1 MCICAL
7 RVGRLR
13 SRFPLLKEPL
23 NGISPDTTKKRIP
36 DFGID
41 SMAEFSNPALVIEAA
56 LLTSPQPLRLEDI
69 SRLFDGTIDKVR
81 LLEEI
86 GRLSEFWAQRNL
98 RLVETAQG
106 WRFQTTIE
114 MGTYLARLAGQK
126 PPKYSRAVMETLA
139 IIAYRQP
146 ATRGD
151 IEEIRGVAVN
161 PNVVRQLE
169 ERGWIEIVGHR
180 ETPGRPSL
188 FATTKQFLDD
198 LGLKSLSDLPPIA
211 GEMPQPKEFELNFG
225 TPESVQPIQKEHA
238 SEEVSQ
244 SVIQSGSTET
254 VQTDNTE
261 VVNMP
266 NVHTDNTNENY

>member
-1 MCICAL
+1 
-7 RVGRLR
+7 
-13 SRFPLLKEPL
+13 
-23 NGISPDTTKKRIP
+23 
-36 DFGID
+36 
-41 SMAEFSNPALVIEAA
+41 MAEFPNPALVIEAA
-56 LLTSPQPLRLEDI
+56 LLTSPQPLTLDDI
-69 SRLFDGTIDKVR
+69 SRLFDGALTKVR

-114 MGTYLARLAGQK
+114 MGSYLARLAGQK
-126 PPKYSRAVMETLA
+126 APKYSRAVMETLA

-161 PNVVRQLE
+161 PNVIRQLE

-188 FATTKQFLDD
+188 FGTTKQFLDD
-198 LGLKSLSDLPPIA
+198 LGLKTLSQLPPLA
-211 GEMPQPKEFELNFG
+211 GELPQPQEFELNFG
-225 TPESVQPIQKEHA
+225 NSESKDQGSVPDESKTDESTKIEDNSTDSVPEIEFDPLPTDMNDTDNDPADNESVAADSNKE
-238 SEEVSQ
+238 
-244 SVIQSGSTET
+244 
-254 VQTDNTE
+254 DK
-261 VVNMP
+261 
-266 NVHTDNTNENY
+266 

>member
-1 MCICAL
+1 
-7 RVGRLR
+7 
-13 SRFPLLKEPL
+13 
-23 NGISPDTTKKRIP
+23 
-36 DFGID
+36 
-41 SMAEFSNPALVIEAA
+41 MAEFPNPALVIEAA
-56 LLTSPQPLRLEDI
+56 LLTSPQPLTLDDI
-69 SRLFDGTIDKVR
+69 SRLFDGALSKVR

-86 GRLSEFWAQRNL
+86 GRLTEFWAQRNL

-126 PPKYSRAVMETLA
+126 APKYSRAVMETLA

-161 PNVVRQLE
+161 PNVIRQLE

-188 FATTKQFLDD
+188 FGTTKQFLDD
-198 LGLKSLSDLPPIA
+198 LGMKTLSDLPPLA
-211 GEMPQPKEFELNFG
+211 GELPQPKEFELNFG
-225 TPESVQPIQKEHA
+225 TPEDKAEDNKKDKTPENVSIEQDATMPESLSEAEA
-238 SEEVSQ
+238 SEMK
-244 SVIQSGSTET
+244 
-254 VQTDNTE
+254 QTDNRE
-261 VVNMP
+261 ADDIDVAADQP
-266 NVHTDNTNENY
+266 QEDK